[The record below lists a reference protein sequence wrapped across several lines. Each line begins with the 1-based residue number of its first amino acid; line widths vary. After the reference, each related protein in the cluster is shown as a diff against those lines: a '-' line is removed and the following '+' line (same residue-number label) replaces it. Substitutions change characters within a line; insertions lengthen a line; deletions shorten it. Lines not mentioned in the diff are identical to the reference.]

1 MRKMIAGLASVA
13 VVGVLTA
20 GSSVIAA
27 ETGVAQALHA
37 MVRIG
42 GRTCLVDHYHDGNG
56 TGPTQ
61 ASAARAAIGAWSG
74 FTAWEYGSSWG
85 RYGLAVGKSMKC
97 ARSSGGWS
105 CDVSARPCRG
115 W

>member
-1 MRKMIAGLASVA
+1 MKKIVASLAA
-13 VVGVLTA
+13 AAAMGVLSL
-20 GSSVIAA
+20 SSGAVAS

-37 MVRIG
+37 TARIG
-42 GRTCLVDHYHDGNG
+42 GRLCLVDHYHDGSG
-56 TGPTQ
+56 SGRTQ
-61 ASAARAAIGAWSG
+61 GAAAAAAIRAWQD

-97 ARSSGGWS
+97 GRAAGGFS
-105 CDVSARPCRG
+105 CDVTARACRG